1 MCVSTLIISKCMD
14 CNTGKYQIDAAS
26 AVKSFWACCK
36 RVSDDDGD
44 FPTLQSQKPYI
55 AIHITVTFV
64 RHNDSVYMEQN

>member
-1 MCVSTLIISKCMD
+1 MQVSI
-14 CNTGKYQIDAAS
+14 KYQIDSAS